1 MGRKVILV
9 KNQRYFNNFPYKK
22 KIILGGVGHGPP
34 CPIATPPLNSTQ
46 YKPWIK
52 WVIIRFFLQNQT

>member
-52 WVIIRFFLQNQT
+52 